1 MELYKKQS
9 YESYMAA
16 QTNANLKKIN
26 NVWVQ
31 REDIEKIH
39 QVVETAES
47 IICHGTRRGVE
58 QQYFKEFYPNAYII
72 GTEISHTAKKFPN
85 TIQHDF
91 HEVKS
96 EWVEKF
102 DILYSNSFDHT
113 YDPNK
118 CLDVWTQQIKPNGYI
133 VIDFSLRKNVNPV
146 DCLYLSST
154 EAVDLMKTK
163 NIDVIETYNT
173 NQNSFM
179 FIGKKI

>member
-9 YESYMAA
+9 YESYMTA

-58 QQYFKEFYPNAYII
+58 QQYFKEFFSNAYII

-91 HEVKS
+91 HEVKP
-96 EWVEKF
+96 EWIEKF

-133 VIDFSLRKNVNPV
+133 IIDFSLRKNVNPV
-146 DCLYLSST
+146 DCLYLSPT
-154 EAVDLMKTK
+154 EAIDLMKTK